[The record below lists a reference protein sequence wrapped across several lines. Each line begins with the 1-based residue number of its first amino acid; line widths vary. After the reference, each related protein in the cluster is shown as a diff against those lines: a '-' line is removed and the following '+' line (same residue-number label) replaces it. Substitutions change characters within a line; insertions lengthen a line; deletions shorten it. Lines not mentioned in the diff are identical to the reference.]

1 MKLQLSNIQ
10 KSFGAKTVLAGANFQ
25 VRDNEK
31 IALVGRNGCGKT
43 TLMKTIC
50 GLEHYDSGSR
60 MVLNGTNIGY
70 LAQIT
75 FVDEEKTVYEELL
88 TAFDK
93 VRELEKQ
100 LNAQAEVLKTDS
112 SEKQLEKYDAL
123 QTRFEALN
131 GYQYEVELKNVF
143 FHFQFDESD
152 LNKKLCEFSSGQ
164 KTRIALVKL
173 LLTKPDILL
182 LDEPTNHL
190 DNDMVEW
197 LENYLIRS
205 KSAIFMV
212 THDRYFLD
220 RVCTKMIELDQGD
233 LYIHN
238 GNYEVYLENKETRIE
253 QEKLA
258 AHKHKNLYKKELEW
272 VRAGVQ
278 ARGTKSNSRLQRF
291 EELRQKRFKQQ
302 EESLKINA
310 TMQRLGNKTIECM
323 NLGFNYPEKSLF
335 HDFNYVLLRQDRIGI
350 IGENGCGKSTL
361 LDVIAGV
368 KQPTY
373 GTIEYGTTVKIGYFR
388 QADQG
393 VDLNMRVIDYIEEVS
408 KVIEYDRMTLS
419 ASQMLERFLFPRNMH
434 YTTLSRL
441 SGGERRRLYLLRVL
455 MQEPNILLLDEPT
468 NDLDILTLD
477 VLEDYLDDFQGA
489 IITVSHD
496 RYFLDRV
503 VDKVFVHQEDGTFK
517 QYSGGYSDYLV
528 KSKDENKKV
537 VVQKPIEK
545 KKRSQLSYM
554 EKKELEQLPE
564 KMEVLESE
572 IEALDYQMNE
582 CQSDF
587 AKLKELSDL
596 RAQKEEE
603 LETLTNRWMELE
615 EKKEG

>member
-1 MKLQLSNIQ
+1 
-10 KSFGAKTVLAGANFQ
+10 
-25 VRDNEK
+25 
-31 IALVGRNGCGKT
+31 
-43 TLMKTIC
+43 
-50 GLEHYDSGSR
+50 
-60 MVLNGTNIGY
+60 
-70 LAQIT
+70 
-75 FVDEEKTVYEELL
+75 
-88 TAFDK
+88 
-93 VRELEKQ
+93 
-100 LNAQAEVLKTDS
+100 
-112 SEKQLEKYDAL
+112 
-123 QTRFEALN
+123 
-131 GYQYEVELKNVF
+131 
-143 FHFQFDESD
+143 
-152 LNKKLCEFSSGQ
+152 
-164 KTRIALVKL
+164 
-173 LLTKPDILL
+173 
-182 LDEPTNHL
+182 
-190 DNDMVEW
+190 
-197 LENYLIRS
+197 
-205 KSAIFMV
+205 
-212 THDRYFLD
+212 
-220 RVCTKMIELDQGD
+220 MIELDQGE

-253 QEKLA
+253 QEKVA
-258 AHKHKNLYKKELEW
+258 AQKHKNLYKKELEW

-310 TMQRLGNKTIECM
+310 AMQRLGNKTIECM
-323 NLGFNYPEKSLF
+323 NLGFDYPEKQLF

-361 LDVIAGV
+361 LDVIAGL
-368 KQPTY
+368 KQPTF

-419 ASQMLERFLFPRNMH
+419 AAQMLERFLFPRNMH

-477 VLEDYLDDFQGA
+477 VLEDYLDNFQGA

-528 KSKDENKKV
+528 KSKDENKKL
-537 VVQKPIEK
+537 VVQKPVEK
-545 KKRSQLSYM
+545 KKRSLLSYM

-564 KMEVLESE
+564 KMELLETE
-572 IEALDYQMNE
+572 IEDLDHQMNE

-596 RAQKEEE
+596 RTQKEEE
-603 LETLTNRWMELE
+603 LEILTNRWMELE

>member
-1 MKLQLSNIQ
+1 MNLITLENISKSYSEKKLLEDISLGINDKEKIGLIGVNGTGKSTLLKIIAGAEIPDDGTITKANKVRIEYLPQNPYYDEDATVLEQVFKGTCEEMKIIGDYQDILDKINKSYDEKLNEKLLNLQEKMDALNLWDLES
-10 KSFGAKTVLAGANFQ
+10 SAKTVLTKLGIKDFNQ
-25 VRDNEK
+25 KVKELSGGQRK
-31 IALVGRNGCGKT
+31 RVALA
-43 TLMKTIC
+43 
-50 GLEHYDSGSR
+50 
-60 MVLNGTNIGY
+60 
-70 LAQIT
+70 LALCT
-75 FVDEEKTVYEELL
+75 
-88 TAFDK
+88 
-93 VRELEKQ
+93 
-100 LNAQAEVLKTDS
+100 S
-112 SEKQLEKYDAL
+112 C
-123 QTRFEALN
+123 
-131 GYQYEVELKNVF
+131 
-143 FHFQFDESD
+143 D
-152 LNKKLCEFSSGQ
+152 L
-164 KTRIALVKL
+164 
-173 LLTKPDILL
+173 LL

-197 LENYLIRS
+197 LDNYLIRS

-302 EESLKINA
+302 EDSLKINA

-323 NLGFNYPEKSLF
+323 NLGFDYPEKSLF

-361 LDVIAGV
+361 LDVIAGL

-572 IEALDYQMNE
+572 MEALDHQMNE

-596 RAQKEEE
+596 RSQKEEE

-615 EKKEG
+615 EKREG

>member
-1 MKLQLSNIQ
+1 MSMIRVENLTFAYPASYDNI
-10 KSFGAKTVLAGANFQ
+10 FENVNFQ
-25 VRDNEK
+25 IDTDWK
-31 IALVGRNGCGKT
+31 LGFVGRNGRGKT
-43 TLMKTIC
+43 TF
-50 GLEHYDSGSR
+50 
-60 MVLNGTNIGY
+60 LNLLLGKYEYHGKIQASVQFDYFPYPVNDKNRLTTDILSEVCP
-70 LAQIT
+70 LA
-75 FVDEEKTVYEELL
+75 EEWELL
-88 TAFDK
+88 
-93 VRELEKQ
+93 RELSYLEVRDDVLWRPFFTLSNGEQTKVLLAALF
-100 LNAQAEVLKTDS
+100 LND
-112 SEKQLEKYDAL
+112 
-123 QTRFEALN
+123 
-131 GYQYEVELKNVF
+131 G
-143 FHFQFDESD
+143 HF
-152 LNKKLCEFSSGQ
+152 
-164 KTRIALVKL
+164 L
-173 LLTKPDILL
+173 LI
-182 LDEPTNHL
+182 DEPTNHL

-310 TMQRLGNKTIECM
+310 TMQRLGNKTIECI

-335 HDFNYVLLRQDRIGI
+335 HGFNYVLLRQDRIGI

-361 LDVIAGV
+361 LDVIAGL

-572 IEALDYQMNE
+572 MEALDHQMNE

-596 RAQKEEE
+596 RTQKEEE

-615 EKKEG
+615 EKREG

>member
-1 MKLQLSNIQ
+1 
-10 KSFGAKTVLAGANFQ
+10 
-25 VRDNEK
+25 
-31 IALVGRNGCGKT
+31 
-43 TLMKTIC
+43 
-50 GLEHYDSGSR
+50 
-60 MVLNGTNIGY
+60 
-70 LAQIT
+70 
-75 FVDEEKTVYEELL
+75 
-88 TAFDK
+88 
-93 VRELEKQ
+93 
-100 LNAQAEVLKTDS
+100 
-112 SEKQLEKYDAL
+112 
-123 QTRFEALN
+123 
-131 GYQYEVELKNVF
+131 
-143 FHFQFDESD
+143 
-152 LNKKLCEFSSGQ
+152 
-164 KTRIALVKL
+164 
-173 LLTKPDILL
+173 
-182 LDEPTNHL
+182 
-190 DNDMVEW
+190 MVEW

-238 GNYEVYLENKETRIE
+238 GNYEVYLENKETHIE
-253 QEKLA
+253 QEKVA
-258 AHKHKNLYKKELEW
+258 AQKHKNLYKKELEW

-310 TMQRLGNKTIECM
+310 AMQRLGNKTIECT
-323 NLGFNYPEKSLF
+323 NLGFTYPEKVLF

-361 LDVIAGV
+361 LDVIAGL

-419 ASQMLERFLFPRNMH
+419 AAQMLERFLFPRNMH

-477 VLEDYLDDFQGA
+477 VLEDYLDNFQGA

-545 KKRSQLSYM
+545 KKRSLLSYM

-564 KMEVLESE
+564 KMELLETE
-572 IEALDYQMNE
+572 MEDLDHQMNE

-596 RAQKEEE
+596 RTQKEEE
-603 LETLTNRWMELE
+603 LENLTNRWMELE

>member
-1 MKLQLSNIQ
+1 MLISTESLKKNIND
-10 KSFGAKTVLAGANFQ
+10 KCILKDASFTIE
-25 VRDNEK
+25 DTDK
-31 IALVGRNGCGKT
+31 IALIGVNGTGKS
-43 TLMKTIC
+43 TLLKILA
-50 GLEHYDSGSR
+50 GIENYDSGTIIKK
-60 MVLNGTNIGY
+60 NGIKIHY
-70 LAQIT
+70 LPQNPE
-75 FVDEEKTVYEELL
+75 F
-88 TAFDK
+88 
-93 VRELEKQ
+93 
-100 LNAQAEVLKTDS
+100 KTDCVWD
-112 SEKQLEKYDAL
+112 EIQLVNSKNEHPVAE
-123 QTRFEALN
+123 F
-131 GYQYEVELKNVF
+131 ELK
-143 FHFQFDESD
+143 S
-152 LNKKLCEFSSGQ
+152 
-164 KTRIALVKL
+164 I
-173 LLTKPDILL
+173 LTKLGITDYQSTMSNMSGGQRKRVALALALCTSCDLLL

-272 VRAGVQ
+272 VRASVQ
-278 ARGTKSNSRLQRF
+278 ARGTKSTSRLQRF

-310 TMQRLGNKTIECM
+310 TMQRLGNKTIECI

-335 HDFNYVLLRQDRIGI
+335 HGFNYVLLRQDRIGI

-361 LDVIAGV
+361 LDVIAGL

-572 IEALDYQMNE
+572 MEALDHQMNE

-615 EKKEG
+615 EKREG